1 MRDKVLSQGVLKVE
15 NESGPQ
21 PSRCRQ
27 IKSHRTTALSY
38 QSMTNVAGKFI
49 CSLDRYGPLI
59 SGPREDGGGDQG
71 AQEPAR
77 QAGATQARA
86 QARKL
91 LFSAP
96 LSLSSQSFNATR
108 CRSRGL
114 HDPGQATGT

>member
-1 MRDKVLSQGVLKVE
+1 MHDKGLSQGVLKVE
-15 NESGPQ
+15 NKRGPQ
-21 PSRCRQ
+21 PSTCRQ

>member
-15 NESGPQ
+15 NERGPQ

-59 SGPREDGGGDQG
+59 SGPREDGGGDQD

-96 LSLSSQSFNATR
+96 LSLFSKLQCDALSKPWIA
-108 CRSRGL
+108 
-114 HDPGQATGT
+114 